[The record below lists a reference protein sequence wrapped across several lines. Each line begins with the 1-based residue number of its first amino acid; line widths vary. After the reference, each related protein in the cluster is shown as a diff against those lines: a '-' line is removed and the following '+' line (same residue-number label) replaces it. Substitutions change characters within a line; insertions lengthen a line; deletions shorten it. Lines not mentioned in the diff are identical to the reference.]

1 MPYRP
6 RKRGKR
12 GSYQKIESQ
21 TILAAA
27 ANVLARGY
35 NIEHAATAAQIKP
48 STLRTAVRR
57 YLLRG
62 TVLPMKRGR
71 KAKGDFNADIIRFIV
86 DWVDEHEHTTV
97 FDILNAMDAD
107 ALLEESK
114 PAKTTLHRWLRIN
127 AHLTFK
133 YSSRS
138 FPPPP
143 SENEANHAIKAF
155 EEVFTSVD
163 FHMYENCIYIGDT
176 A

>member
-12 GSYQKIESQ
+12 GSYQKIERQ

-27 ANVLARGY
+27 ANVLNRGY

-71 KAKGDFNADIIRFIV
+71 KAKGDFNADVIRFII
-86 DWVDEHEHTTV
+86 DWVDEHDHTTV

-107 ALLEESK
+107 ARLKEKIGHHICSCCIHHLFKLISCTNLL
-114 PAKTTLHRWLRIN
+114 T
-127 AHLTFK
+127 
-133 YSSRS
+133 
-138 FPPPP
+138 
-143 SENEANHAIKAF
+143 
-155 EEVFTSVD
+155 
-163 FHMYENCIYIGDT
+163 IYFGIRGIE
-176 A
+176 